1 MDDPLPAIYTQFFRE
16 HPDSFDGVRLRA
28 RRPGRAPALAMNAAT
43 LKRFIVWADA
53 QGYLRQR
60 DAVPRLLSNITQW
73 EHGEHRG

>member
-1 MDDPLPAIYTQFFRE
+1 MK
-16 HPDSFDGVRLRA
+16 
-28 RRPGRAPALAMNAAT
+28 AAT

-60 DAVPRLLSNITQW
+60 EAVPRLLSSITQW